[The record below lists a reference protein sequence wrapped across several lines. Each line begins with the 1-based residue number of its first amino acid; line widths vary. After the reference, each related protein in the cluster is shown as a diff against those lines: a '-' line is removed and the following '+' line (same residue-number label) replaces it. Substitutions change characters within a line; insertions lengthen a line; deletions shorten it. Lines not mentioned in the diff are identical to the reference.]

1 MGASVCCLGLKSPQT
16 SLKRAEYSLESSTAS
31 EMSTHGDYS
40 ESSSYTTSSNSFQP
54 NSVTYS
60 ISQSSIC
67 CSQANCA
74 SHGKLNCSF
83 THCSIKCPLPRVG
96 SGGLTPIEEE
106 PKHHEV
112 HHRLSS
118 TYASIRG
125 VRSRT
130 RSNDS
135 FESCASSSFGSMRNY
150 QQFVLT
156 RS

>member
-1 MGASVCCLGLKSPQT
+1 MCCLCPKSPQT

-31 EMSTHGDYS
+31 EMSTHGDCS

-60 ISQSSIC
+60 ISLSSSIR
-67 CSQANCA
+67 CSQAKCA

-83 THCSIKCPLPRVG
+83 THCSIKCTLPRVG

-106 PKHHEV
+106 PKHHEF

-135 FESCASSSFGSMRNY
+135 FDSCASSSFGSMTNY
-150 QQFVLT
+150 Q
-156 RS
+156 